1 MLPSPRRFPRAIA
14 ASIAVLVVFLL
25 GAIGLYSYRY
35 SDRTLAAV
43 YAQNVLPSMALSRID
58 TTLKDAR
65 FRLAGVLL
73 KQISTAGSI
82 NQANEARDIRSYGAT
97 TRKSLGSVTMTAIPV
112 PCWRRSIGICRL
124 SIDFSN
130 VWWLR
135 TVPRMHRTSMPCS
148 KTNGP
153 PYSLAS

>member
-1 MLPSPRRFPRAIA
+1 MFPSPRRFPRAIA
-14 ASIAVLVVFLL
+14 ASIAVFVVLLL

-58 TTLKDAR
+58 TTLKDTR

-82 NQANEARDIRSYGAT
+82 NQANEARASIPAIWNDYKKVTLIGDHDSDARALLAEVDRHLPALDRFLERLVAAYGAEDA
-97 TRKSLGSVTMTAIPV
+97 RDLGAM
-112 PCWRRSIGICRL
+112 
-124 SIDFSN
+124 
-130 VWWLR
+130 
-135 TVPRMHRTSMPCS
+135 
-148 KTNGP
+148 
-153 PYSLAS
+153 